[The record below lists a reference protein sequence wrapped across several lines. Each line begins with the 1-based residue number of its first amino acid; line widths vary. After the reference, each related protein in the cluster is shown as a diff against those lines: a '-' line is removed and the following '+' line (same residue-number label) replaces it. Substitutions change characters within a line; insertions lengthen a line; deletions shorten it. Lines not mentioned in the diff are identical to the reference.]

1 MLFRSM
7 EPRDPPPCD
16 QRIRLIGLVVL
27 LATAFNAVA
36 DEELLAEA
44 DWEIP
49 LWDYSVDL
57 QGGFGYKDN
66 VLLSHSDVQGSA
78 FWMSGFETMIFR
90 LPTRGWQFY
99 FYAEASDVRYFD
111 FPEVGDEQ
119 VALAA
124 AQLSKDLG
132 PGWKTTL
139 GLNYLYQNQVY
150 DLSATYTNDSSVG
163 QILGHTFRPR
173 WGLQKKLGAFW
184 FDCELDATRQWL
196 EEPLDDYWQYGP
208 RAVVGYGWGN
218 GSELALAYQWSRLDY
233 DQREQVDRTGAAMP
247 DTALSLNIQFTE
259 LSLTHVWDEP
269 GRWRTI
275 TALGYERT
283 SDNGSGFFDYHD
295 FHFAEQVRYR
305 DRNWEIAARARLSYY
320 GYDNQTVSATD
331 PTLRSRTL
339 VRLTLGV
346 ERHLVKHLKAYAS
359 YSWDRSFSELEFD
372 DYQASVLLGGLTYTF

>member
-1 MLFRSM
+1 M
-7 EPRDPPPCD
+7 EPRDQPPCD
-16 QRIRLIGLVVL
+16 QKIRLIGLVVL
-27 LATAFNAVA
+27 LVTAFNAVA

-66 VLLSHSDVQGSA
+66 VLLSHTDVQGSA

-99 FYAEASDVRYFD
+99 FYADASDVRYFD

-132 PGWKTTL
+132 AGWKSTL

-150 DLSATYTNDSSVG
+150 DFPPPTPMTPASA
-163 QILGHTFRPR
+163 R
-173 WGLQKKLGAFW
+173 FW
-184 FDCELDATRQWL
+184 AIPSDPAGVCRRNWEPFGSTGELDATRQWL

-259 LSLTHVWDEP
+259 LSLTHVWDEK

-295 FHFAEQVRYR
+295 FILPSRSG
-305 DRNWEIAARARLSYY
+305 I
-320 GYDNQTVSATD
+320 GIGTG
-331 PTLRSRTL
+331 RSRL
-339 VRLTLGV
+339 ARG
-346 ERHLVKHLKAYAS
+346 
-359 YSWDRSFSELEFD
+359 
-372 DYQASVLLGGLTYTF
+372 